1 MSAARAQG
9 LRNAFAARN
18 IGRGDGEDVR
28 LMTTTKYI
36 LAAAALAALPGVA
49 SAQRAPQQRPEL
61 FEALVRCR
69 SVTEESARLQCFD
82 AAAAAL
88 DAAAERREVVVV
100 DRAQVRE
107 SRRRLF
113 GLALPRLPIFGG
125 GGDDDEDDADE
136 IDHVEGV
143 VASASQNGNGQWIV
157 RLQDGATW
165 VQTDNNSLALR
176 PRAGQPVV
184 VNRGV
189 MGSYM
194 MRVNRQPGIRVR
206 RSI

>member
-1 MSAARAQG
+1 
-9 LRNAFAARN
+9 
-18 IGRGDGEDVR
+18 
-28 LMTTTKYI
+28 MTIIRYV
-36 LAAAALAALPGVA
+36 LVAAALAALPGAA
-49 SAQRAPQQRPEL
+49 SAQREARQRPEL

-69 SVTEESARLQCFD
+69 AVTEDAARLQCFD

-125 GGDDDEDDADE
+125 GGDDDDEADE
-136 IDHVEGV
+136 VDHVEGV

-157 RLQDGATW
+157 RLQDGAIW

-176 PRAGQPVV
+176 PRPGQPVV